1 MRWVVVG
8 AGSAG
13 CVVAA
18 RLAARA
24 DTDVTLLEAGA
35 AHLSPQAGFPS
46 YFDALAAPGRT
57 FPGPFVRGRGLG
69 GSSAVNGMV
78 VDPADAHAPGEG
90 PGGAVVPLEPAADD
104 ELGPIDRAL
113 LDAATDARRALL
125 TRRDGVRVTPADA
138 FLTGVDRVRVVGDA
152 EVARIVVDGVRTSGV
167 ELADGSVVDADRV
180 VLCAGAIG
188 TPAILLRSG
197 LKIAG
202 VGEGL
207 RNHPGVPV
215 LVKRR
220 ADAPADA
227 HGLVTGAML
236 RRGDVQILAL
246 NHLGPLEPGWGMLL
260 AVVMR
265 SSSRGSVRLD
275 AGPGGELVLDW
286 ALDERDR
293 ARLAQAALMATQ
305 LTELDAFRE
314 VIEDVQIG
322 ESPAGVFHWASTCAI
337 GRVLD
342 ARGAV
347 IGHEH
352 LYVADASAFPDLPP
366 TNPYLPTLAQAASLA
381 ATW

>member
-1 MRWVVVG
+1 
-8 AGSAG
+8 
-13 CVVAA
+13 
-18 RLAARA
+18 
-24 DTDVTLLEAGA
+24 
-35 AHLSPQAGFPS
+35 
-46 YFDALAAPGRT
+46 
-57 FPGPFVRGRGLG
+57 
-69 GSSAVNGMV
+69 
-78 VDPADAHAPGEG
+78 
-90 PGGAVVPLEPAADD
+90 VPLEPAADD

-113 LDAATDARRALL
+113 LGAATDARRALL
-125 TRRDGVRVTPADA
+125 TRRDGVRVTAADA
-138 FLTGVDRVRVVGDA
+138 FLAGVDRVRVVGEA
-152 EVARIVVDGVRTSGV
+152 EAARVVVDGVRAGGV
-167 ELADGSVVDADRV
+167 ELDDGSVVDADRV

-197 LKIAG
+197 LRIDG

-227 HGLVTGAML
+227 HGLVTGALL

-275 AGPGGELVLDW
+275 GGLAGGELVLDW

-293 ARLAQAALMATQ
+293 ARLARAALVATQ
-305 LTELDAFRE
+305 LTEVEAFRQ
-314 VIEDVQIG
+314 VIEDVVIG

-347 IGHEH
+347 VGHEH

-366 TNPYLPTLAQAASLA
+366 ANPYLPTLTQAARLA